1 MRSVQNGVLGVDE
14 FFLWL
19 FFVLFCRFVLFFY
32 FFVMLAD
39 GHWTNPALKFLSY
52 SFGGLCSVVLGKPL
66 SVFSGSCLHNPVH
79 TPILSLYRK
88 KNTVN
93 KKN

>member
-1 MRSVQNGVLGVDE
+1 MRSVLNGDLE
-14 FFLWL
+14 WMSFFMVV
-19 FFVLFCRFVLFFY
+19 FVLFCRFLFFS

-39 GHWTNPALKFLSY
+39 GHWTNLALKFLSY
-52 SFGGLCSVVLGKPL
+52 TFGGLCSVVLGKPL

-88 KNTVN
+88 K
-93 KKN
+93 KYS